1 VVALDAAAGAPVAA
15 IAATG
20 AFAAELAVSPSGRSV
35 VFGSG
40 AAALSIYDARTL
52 QARVTLADATPST
65 IFHLAFSADEA
76 RVAATG
82 LDGVLR
88 IWDART
94 GALARVIQLGEAG
107 NGVAWSPDGTLIA
120 TGGDDHELTIWDP
133 ISGRRLA
140 HQPFADAVEDVAFS
154 PRGDQLAATWLGND
168 ALLWNVP
175 TWDGDRA
182 ALDRWLGCYVPWRLD
197 GDSVV
202 AGPID
207 PSACGK

>member
-1 VVALDAAAGAPVAA
+1 
-15 IAATG
+15 
-20 AFAAELAVSPSGRSV
+20 
-35 VFGSG
+35 
-40 AAALSIYDARTL
+40 
-52 QARVTLADATPST
+52 
-65 IFHLAFSADEA
+65 
-76 RVAATG
+76 
-82 LDGVLR
+82 VLR